1 MGSPV
6 AQQFG
11 QDTSDSQG
19 GIVHYRVKW
28 TNTAT
33 TSPTLPL
40 AMSQGI
46 ESVTYSA
53 TGVLTIVLA
62 NNFYQFAN
70 MTGGITQG
78 TYNASTGAC
87 GFRVVSATGTTG
99 TVVIQLMNAA
109 GSAVAG
115 ATGDVMYFD
124 IEVQNYKS
132 QATA

>member
-1 MGSPV
+1 MGSPTP
-6 AQQFG
+6 QPNG

-33 TSPTLPL
+33 TSPTLPTE
-40 AMSQGI
+40 MSAGI
-46 ESVTYSA
+46 NSITYGA
-53 TGVLTIVLA
+53 TGVMTIVLA

-70 MTGGITQG
+70 VTGGIIQG

-87 GFRVVSATGTTG
+87 RFRVVSAIGTTA
-99 TVVIQLMNAA
+99 TVVIQLQNEA
-109 GSAVAG
+109 GTAVAG

-132 QATA
+132 Q